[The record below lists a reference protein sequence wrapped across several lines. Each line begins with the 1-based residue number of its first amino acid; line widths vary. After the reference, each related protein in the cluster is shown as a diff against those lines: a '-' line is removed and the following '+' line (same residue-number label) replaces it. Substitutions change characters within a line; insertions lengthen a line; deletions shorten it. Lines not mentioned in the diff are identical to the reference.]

1 MSHTTLAWAVIALY
15 ALVTLALA
23 FRGFFQ
29 TQNLRSF
36 TLGSGEISPVV
47 VGLSLAAQLASVA
60 TFVINPGLI
69 YAFGIPA
76 LLAIGVATS
85 SGIILGLT
93 ILSPSFRRIGAN
105 AAAMTL
111 PGWLGSRFQSDRL
124 RVAMGLVSM
133 LLVTF
138 VVMIV
143 VGIGYV
149 LEGLVGVPA
158 LSGAAGT
165 IVFVFGYVLL
175 GGANT
180 SSYTNAAQAL
190 IMLLVAIIL
199 VASGLPLLAEGPAA
213 FLAKLQAAD
222 PNLVG
227 WTNPASPYFRTLPE
241 VLLANFL
248 VGIAIVCQPHIV
260 TKALAV
266 KSDEDLW
273 TYLKTGIAVA
283 TTFAAVLVVGLYARV
298 TLPPVA
304 QIDRVVPTYVTATFP
319 PLVQLVVSIGLLAAG
334 LSTLEGLLL
343 ALSAILAG
351 DLFLP
356 LVRIFRGEG
365 DAGARARAAM
375 RVARLGLAAIGVV
388 TYQLAAQQITDP
400 TGGSVAIFAQLGVYC
415 VFSAAFAPML
425 FGIFLEDVSAR
436 LAGAGAATAVATY
449 LGLWA
454 CQVTRFSNNPAV
466 LSASALVASAAVM
479 AAGLAWARARR
490 PASASLAV
498 PAAA

>member
-1 MSHTTLAWAVIALY
+1 MSHTTIAWAVISLY

-23 FRGFFQ
+23 FRGFLR
-29 TQNLRSF
+29 TESLRSF

-76 LLAIGVATS
+76 LLAIGLATS
-85 SGIILGLT
+85 SGIVLGLT
-93 ILSPSFRRIGAN
+93 VLSPSFRRIGADSS
-105 AAAMTL
+105 ALTL
-111 PGWLGSRFQSDRL
+111 PGWLGARYRSDRL

-133 LLVTF
+133 LLITF

-158 LSGAAGT
+158 LTGAAGT
-165 IVFVFGYVLL
+165 ITFVFGYVLL

-190 IMLLVAIIL
+190 VMLLVAVVL
-199 VASGLPLLAEGPAA
+199 VASGLPLLADGLGP
-213 FLAKLQAAD
+213 FLAELAAAD

-248 VGIAIVCQPHIV
+248 VGVAIVCQPHIV

-266 KSDEDLW
+266 KSERDLW
-273 TYLKTGIAVA
+273 TYLKTGIFVA
-283 TTFAAVLVVGLYARV
+283 TAFAAVLVVGLYARL
-298 TLPPVA
+298 TLPVVT
-304 QIDRVVPTYVTATFP
+304 QIDRVVPAYVAATFS
-319 PLVQLVVSIGLLAAG
+319 PLMQLLVSVGLLAAG

-356 LVRIFRGEG
+356 LLRLVRG
-365 DAGARARAAM
+365 DGDTGARTRAAM
-375 RVARLGLAAIGVV
+375 RVARLGLAGIGLL
-388 TYQLAAQQITDP
+388 TYQLAAQQISDP

-425 FGIFLEDVSAR
+425 FGIFAEDVSPR
-436 LAGAGAATAVATY
+436 LAGLGASTAVATY

-454 CQVTRFSNNPAV
+454 LEITRFSNNPAV
-466 LSASALVASAAVM
+466 LSACALGVSAGVMGLGLMLARFRAATPAPIPVPR
-479 AAGLAWARARR
+479 AA
-490 PASASLAV
+490 
-498 PAAA
+498 